1 MNAQRRK
8 QLENIISKLE
18 ELKNDIEMTRDEEQE
33 AYDNLPEGL
42 QVSQRGENIESAV
55 SALDS
60 AYDSIE
66 DTINNLQ
73 EAIEY

>member
-18 ELKNDIEMTRDEEQE
+18 ELKNDIEMTRDAEQE

-42 QVSQRGENIESAV
+42 QVSFRGESIESAV
-55 SALDS
+55 GALDS

>member
-18 ELKNDIEMTRDEEQE
+18 ELKNDIEMTRDAEQE

-42 QVSQRGENIESAV
+42 QVSFRGESIESAV

>member
-18 ELKNDIEMTRDEEQE
+18 ELKNDIEMTRDAEQE

-55 SALDS
+55 NALDS